1 MNFKKILF
9 PFSKFKSL
17 DQLGPDLLINLS
29 MLHQTQGF
37 KTFDVLLNH
46 LKTIKILESPSTID
60 IVSKLQR
67 KKFIPESVKISEK
80 EISQIKPLNI
90 GCNQTLTD
98 IAVQC
103 KCLEIL
109 RENIEKIDFPFK
121 ILDLGAGSGYI
132 SYALYFLSKKIQ
144 ENNFVGLTGIDI
156 YEDLIVHCNSLKTK
170 FNETPDFFKLLNFQS
185 IDINDFL
192 SQKPKEFDIIHVGFA
207 IERPLL
213 EKIKESLLK
222 SPNGVV
228 LAPIKRENDS
238 DQDLT
243 IIKNDGETKIMNTF
257 FSDMVEK
264 DSKDSY
270 KFFVDGTM
278 EKDEKKEGNLGGKEE
293 FWGNEERKKEVE
305 RKIEEAQIEFKS
317 LVDDLKKN
325 RKVGILKM
333 KEMLEDG
340 KIKAV
345 LNKINEFKKTLKR
358 L

>member
-67 KKFIPESVKISEK
+67 KKFIPETLKISEK
-80 EISQIKPLNI
+80 EILQIKPLNI

-109 RENIEKIDFPFK
+109 RENIEKLDFPFK

-132 SYALYFLSKKIQ
+132 SYALYFLSKQIQ
-144 ENNFVGLTGIDI
+144 EKHFLGLTGIDI
-156 YEDLIVHCNSLKTK
+156 YDDLIVHCNSLKAK
-170 FNETPDFFKLLNFQS
+170 FNETPDFFQLLNFKS

-192 SQKPKEFDIIHVGFA
+192 SQKPKEFDIIHIGFA

-213 EKIKESLLK
+213 EKIKDSLLK

-238 DQDLT
+238 DQDLI
-243 IIKNDGETKIMNTF
+243 IIKNEVETKIMNTF
-257 FSDMVEK
+257 FSDIVEK
-264 DSKDSY
+264 ESKDSY
-270 KFFVDGTM
+270 KFFVDGSL
-278 EKDEKKEGNLGGKEE
+278 EKEEKKEGDFEKKEE
-293 FWGNEERKKEVE
+293 FWGNEDKKKEIE
-305 RKIEEAQIEFKS
+305 KKIKEEEIKFKS
-317 LVDDLKKN
+317 LVEDLKKN
-325 RKVGILKM
+325 RNAGILKM
-333 KEMLEDG
+333 KEMLEDE

-345 LNKINEFKKTLKR
+345 LKNINEFKKTLKR